1 MKSQSKIISM
11 VHEDV
16 KGLHRIGLMDE
27 VTMREF
33 DALCLPPVETYSA
46 RQIKQLRTQAKV
58 SQAVFAV
65 FLNTSK
71 PTVQK

>member
-1 MKSQSKIISM
+1 
-11 VHEDV
+11 
-16 KGLHRIGLMDE
+16 
-27 VTMREF
+27 MREF

>member
-1 MKSQSKIISM
+1 MHRQCM
-11 VHEDV
+11 V
-16 KGLHRIGLMDE
+16 KGLHRIGLMDG

-33 DALCLPPVETYSA
+33 DALCLSPVETYST